1 MTVPAPSVAVLRL
14 FAAGLTGVAVT
25 ATFLSTAARTTI
37 NPVNFFGFF
46 TIQSNLLAAAALAL
60 TAMLCL
66 LGRPAPAWLQLARA
80 ATTGYM
86 IVVGLVYNTLLTGLA
101 GGVELPW
108 ANTVLH
114 VLFPLYCLLDWV
126 LFADRA
132 PQPWR
137 RLWVVLIYPV
147 LWCAVVPVRGATDG
161 WVPYPFLNPAT
172 GYGSV
177 FGYVLLIAVTVIVA
191 GAAVFGLSR
200 LRPVTVG
207 PVTARPAEQATTRG

>member
-1 MTVPAPSVAVLRL
+1 MTIPARSLAVLRL
-14 FAAGLTGVAVT
+14 LAAGLTVVAVT
-25 ATFLSTAARTTI
+25 ATFLSTAARATI
-37 NPVNFFGFF
+37 NPFNFFGFF
-46 TIQSNLLAAAALAL
+46 TIQSNLLAATVLLA
-60 TAMLCL
+60 TAMLGL
-66 LGRPAPAWLQLARA
+66 LGRPVSPWLPLARA
-80 ATTGYM
+80 ATTAYM

-114 VLFPLYCLLDWV
+114 VLFPVYCLVDWV
-126 LFADRA
+126 VFADRE

-147 LWCAVVPVRGATDG
+147 LWCTVVLLRGVTDG

-177 FGYVLLIAVTVIVA
+177 FGYVLAIAVTVILA
-191 GAAVFGLSR
+191 GVVVFGLSR
-200 LRPVTVG
+200 LRLARV
-207 PVTARPAEQATTRG
+207 RPAVDTPTGRATRRD

>member
-1 MTVPAPSVAVLRL
+1 MTVPARWVAVLRL
-14 FAAGLTGVAVT
+14 LAAGLTVVAVT
-25 ATFLSTAARTTI
+25 ATFLSTAARATI
-37 NPVNFFGFF
+37 NPFNFFGFF
-46 TIQSNLLAAAALAL
+46 TIQSNLLAAAALIL
-60 TAMLCL
+60 TAALCL
-66 LGRPAPAWLQLARA
+66 LGRAAPAWLELARA

-114 VLFPLYCLLDWV
+114 VLFPVYCLVDWV
-126 LFADRA
+126 VFADRGR
-132 PQPWR
+132 QPWR

-147 LWCAVVPVRGATDG
+147 LWCVVVLVRGATDG
-161 WVPYPFLNPAT
+161 WVPYPFLHPDT

-191 GAAVFGLSR
+191 GAGVFGLSR
-200 LRPVTVG
+200 LHLVPVG
-207 PVTARPAEQATTRG
+207 PVAVRPADPATRRG